1 MGVEE
6 HRAAAK
12 TGLGFAVLTVSDTR
26 DRATDEGGALV
37 AELATAAGHRVV
49 DRKIVLDEADAIRGA
64 VAAALADRAT
74 DVVVATGGTGFSPR
88 DVTVDAVRPLFEREV
103 EGFGELFRVNSW
115 SEVGPAAMLSRATG
129 GLARGKA
136 IFLLPGS
143 PKAVRLAMEKLILP
157 EAGHLLAQ
165 ARRTVEPR

>member
-12 TGLGFAVLTVSDTR
+12 TALGFAVLTVSDTR
-26 DRATDEGGALV
+26 NRATDEGGALV
-37 AELATAAGHRVV
+37 AELAVAAGHRVV

-64 VAAALADRAT
+64 VASALADRAT
-74 DVVVATGGTGFSPR
+74 DVVIATGGTGLSPR
-88 DVTVDAVRPLFEREV
+88 DVTVEAVRPLFEREI

-115 SEVGPAAMLSRATG
+115 SEVGPAAMLSRATA

-165 ARRTVEPR
+165 ARRAD